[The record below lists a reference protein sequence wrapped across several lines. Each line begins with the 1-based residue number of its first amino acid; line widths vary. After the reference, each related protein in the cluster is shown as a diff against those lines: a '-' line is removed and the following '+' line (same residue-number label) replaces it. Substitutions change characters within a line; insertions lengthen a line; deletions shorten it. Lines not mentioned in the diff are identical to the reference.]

1 MFSCALDLIA
11 LEFRRVIDGDRDPA
25 AVLLKVFES
34 RLKEDIADGESAV
47 IQDALEGY
55 RNDIGHAVL

>member
-1 MFSCALDLIA
+1 MLSGALDLIA

-25 AVLLKVFES
+25 AVLLKVPEGG
-34 RLKEDIADGESAV
+34 LEEDVAHGESAV

-55 RNDIGHAVL
+55 RDDIGHAVL